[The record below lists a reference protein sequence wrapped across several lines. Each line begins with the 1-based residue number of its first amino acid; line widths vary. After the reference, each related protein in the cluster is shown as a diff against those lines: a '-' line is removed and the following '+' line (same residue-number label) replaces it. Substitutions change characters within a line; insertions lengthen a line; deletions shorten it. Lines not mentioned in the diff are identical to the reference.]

1 MKRKHHGLISIVII
15 VVVLIPTAIY
25 AVYFLQNPVK
35 VNTVRFMETSSEYI
49 VPDITVMKEISN
61 LETKMMEL
69 ATPDELESLSYQPI
83 RFWHYSDQNNSRYK
97 TIDQGGENVDFKAA
111 YALTFTFASGEK
123 KFCIIDGSFY
133 SQDADLP
140 DGGKILKIESGK
152 VWVKKGELTTWI
164 SLPETTKWGEI
175 Q

>member
-25 AVYFLQNPVK
+25 AVYSLYIPVK
-35 VNTVRFMETSSEYI
+35 SDTVRFAGTSSEFI
-49 VPDITVMKEISN
+49 VPDMTVMKEIS
-61 LETKMMEL
+61 
-69 ATPDELESLSYQPI
+69 ELERKLTALANPIEPESVSDPSI
-83 RFWHYSDQNNSRYK
+83 RFWQYSDQHYPRYK
-97 TIDQGGENVDFKAA
+97 TINHRGEKDNFKAV
-111 YALTFTFASGEK
+111 YALTFTFTSGKK

-133 SQDADLP
+133 PQGADLP

>member
-25 AVYFLQNPVK
+25 AVYFLQAPVK
-35 VNTVRFMETSSEYI
+35 SNTVRFMETSSEFI
-49 VPDITVMKEISN
+49 VPDMTVMKEIS
-61 LETKMMEL
+61 EIEGKMMEL
-69 ATPDELESLSYQPI
+69 ANPIELESVSDQPI

-97 TIDQGGENVDFKAA
+97 TIDPGGENVDFKAA
-111 YALTFTFASGEK
+111 YALTFTFTSGEK
-123 KFCIIDGSFY
+123 KFCIMDGSFY
-133 SQDADLP
+133 SQGADLP

>member
-1 MKRKHHGLISIVII
+1 MKRKHHGMISIIII
-15 VVVLIPTAIY
+15 VVVLLPTAIY
-25 AVYFLQNPVK
+25 AVYSLQDPIMG
-35 VNTVRFMETSSEYI
+35 NTVRLTGTLSEYT
-49 VPDITVMKEISN
+49 VPDMTVMKEIFK
-61 LETKMMEL
+61 LERKMMDLNNPIEL
-69 ATPDELESLSYQPI
+69 DSVSDQPI
-83 RFWHYSDQNNSRYK
+83 RFWHYSDQRYSRNK
-97 TIDQGGENVDFKAA
+97 TIDPLGERVNFKAA

-133 SQDADLP
+133 PQGADLP

>member
-1 MKRKHHGLISIVII
+1 
-15 VVVLIPTAIY
+15 
-25 AVYFLQNPVK
+25 VK
-35 VNTVRFMETSSEYI
+35 SNTVRFMETSSEFI
-49 VPDITVMKEISN
+49 VPDMTVLKEISN
-61 LETKMMEL
+61 IESKMMEL
-69 ATPDELESLSYQPI
+69 ANPIEPASVSDQSI

-97 TIDQGGENVDFKAA
+97 TLDQGGETVDFKAT
-111 YALTFTFASGEK
+111 YALTFTFTSGEK

-133 SQDADLP
+133 PQGADLP

-164 SLPETTKWGEI
+164 LLPETTKWGEI

>member
-15 VVVLIPTAIY
+15 GVVLIPTAIY
-25 AVYFLQNPVK
+25 AVYSLHIPVK
-35 VNTVRFMETSSEYI
+35 SDTVRLAGTSSEFI
-49 VPDITVMKEISN
+49 VPDRTVMKEIS
-61 LETKMMEL
+61 
-69 ATPDELESLSYQPI
+69 ELERKLTALVNPIEPETVSDQSI
-83 RFWHYSDQNNSRYK
+83 RFWHYSDQHYPRYK
-97 TIDQGGENVDFKAA
+97 TINHRGEKDDFKAV
-111 YALTFTFASGEK
+111 YALAFTFISGKK

-133 SQDADLP
+133 PQGADLP

-152 VWVKKGELTTWI
+152 VWVKKGELTKWI